1 MDQTASEASVGN
13 SGLRFGIAVGLIVAG
28 YVALALIPVVINSG
42 MTVGAK
48 ATLSGLLALSPMLT
62 KIAAVAVMGKRGFKI
77 LKALVFRFLGR
88 FQPPETV
95 GRERYRFG
103 LILFVLSIVFGS
115 LLPYFPGFL
124 VDWKSNET
132 FWSLVN
138 DVLLMISLYVLG
150 GEFWNKLAA
159 LFSYDAKVSLPDG

>member
-1 MDQTASEASVGN
+1 MNQTASEMGVGN
-13 SGLRFGIAVGLIVAG
+13 ARFRFGIAVGLIMAG
-28 YVALALIPVVINSG
+28 YVALGLIPVVINSD
-42 MTVGAK
+42 MTAGPK

-77 LKALVFRFLGR
+77 LKAYLFKFLGR
-88 FQPPETV
+88 FQPPENV
-95 GRERYRFG
+95 SRERYRFG

-124 VDWKSNET
+124 VDWKSDET

-138 DVLLMISLYVLG
+138 DVLLIISLYLLG

-159 LFSYDAKVSLPDG
+159 LFRYDAKVSFPDG

>member
-1 MDQTASEASVGN
+1 MNQTASETGVGKV
-13 SGLRFGIAVGLIVAG
+13 GFRFGIAVGLIVAG
-28 YVALALIPVVINSG
+28 YAALVLIPFVINSD
-42 MTVGAK
+42 MTIGLKTA
-48 ATLSGLLALSPMLT
+48 LSGLLALSPMLT

-77 LKALVFRFLGR
+77 LKAYVFKFLGR

-115 LLPYFPGFL
+115 LLPYLPGFL

-138 DVLLMISLYVLG
+138 DVFLLVSLYVLG

-159 LFSYDAKVSLPDG
+159 LFSYDAKVSFPDE